1 MPTKT
6 VVVALLVDGKLVAAV
21 STTNAGKI
29 LADTFAKVDPWTR
42 MNAGLPV
49 ARW

>member
-6 VVVALLVDGKLVAAV
+6 VIVALTVDGKLVAAV
-21 STTNAGKI
+21 STTNAAKV

-42 MNAGLPV
+42 AMRGLPV